1 MQFVWTSPGHMAR
14 MFGVVALM
22 LLMLPQLAFAQEQGE
37 SGDECGEGSTPGLV
51 IKAQNPWRADEPR
64 FTLTVHTSKDGIPKA
79 NVVYEFGD
87 NRLRDF
93 EVHRV
98 FLRGDHDHE
107 SVTSSEQDGDH
118 EGDHTEGF
126 GVGIRGLGTLE
137 NGERVRAQFDLWEV
151 RGGRDHEVR
160 VRWRDYDPDEAH
172 EPGGGGGDCPANPG
186 WTSTGWIQIQE
197 VVIRQR

>member
-1 MQFVWTSPGHMAR
+1 MILS
-14 MFGVVALM
+14 
-22 LLMLPQLAFAQEQGE
+22 LPQLELARAQEPGD

-51 IKAQNPWRADEPR
+51 IKAQNPWRADQPR
-64 FTLTVHTSKDGIPKA
+64 FTLTAHTSKDGIPKA
-79 NVVYEFGD
+79 NVVYEFDG

-107 SVTSSEQDGDH
+107 TTTTSEHD
-118 EGDHTEGF
+118 GDHTEGL

-137 NGERVRAQFDLWEV
+137 NGERVRAQIDLWEV

-160 VRWRDYDPDEAH
+160 VRWRDFDPDEVH

-186 WTSTGWIQIQE
+186 WTSTGWIQIQQ
-197 VVIRQR
+197 VALRQH